1 MKRYLIIATVLTI
14 LLLAAFTGGALAHEE
29 GLLLEGFAE
38 ALAGLVERV
47 DVIDDRVAVLESQ
60 AGDSHIPDT
69 VYLGND
75 VCQNPLHTPHTD
87 IVRGEITQETADAY
101 RIVFGVST
109 DPDHDVYLTSIAF
122 AVEGNEVYLEYTKDD
137 RRVVETWAN
146 CEFLGHSNWRD
157 TR

>member
-1 MKRYLIIATVLTI
+1 MKRYLIIATVLVA
-14 LLLAAFTGGALAHEE
+14 LLLAVFTGAALAEEE
-29 GLLLEGFAE
+29 GIDLKGLAATLA
-38 ALAGLVERV
+38 ALIERV
-47 DVIDDRVAVLESQ
+47 DVIDDRVAVLETQ
-60 AGDSHIPDT
+60 VGDSHIPDT
-69 VYLGND
+69 VYLGDD

-101 RIVFGVST
+101 RIAFGVST

-146 CEFLGHSNWRD
+146 CEFLGHSNWREA
-157 TR
+157 R